1 MAVAALLAI
10 RGGGLI
16 GARDGDMTTDSRSIA
31 IVAIE
36 TAVAH
41 LADALDELDRMPTGD
56 KTTIGFVAHALN
68 NHLSVA
74 DATLDL
80 LAHALR
86 DHPDPEVATW
96 IAGLRHLGNLMQHTM
111 GRLVRVAPPADY
123 PLRNERID
131 LPKLMARACQY
142 YAPAAARK
150 RLAIL
155 CRPIGD
161 IPPAWGDRVAL
172 AMVADNLLSNAV
184 NCSRPDGNI
193 VVQIFTG
200 PGGVVCSVRDNGP
213 GLEAIQQAQFI
224 QRGACAGPTSTAGD
238 PSAGYGLSLAKE
250 LMDRMGGQLW
260 FESASGDGG
269 CFSFRI
275 PYPPPDTAPG

>member
-1 MAVAALLAI
+1 VAVAALLAI

-16 GARDGDMTTDSRSIA
+16 GARGGDMTTDSRSTA

-41 LADALDELDRMPTGD
+41 PADALDELDRMPTGD
-56 KTTIGFVAHALN
+56 KTTIGFVAHALDN
-68 NHLSVA
+68 CLSVA

-86 DHPDPEVATW
+86 DHPDTEVTTW
-96 IAGLRHLGNLMQHTM
+96 VAGLRHLGDLMQHTM
-111 GRLVRVAPPADY
+111 GRLVVPPPADF

-131 LPKLMARACQY
+131 LPKLIARVCHYHAS
-142 YAPAAARK
+142 AAERK

-172 AMVADNLLSNAV
+172 AVVADNLLSNAV

-193 VVQIFTG
+193 VVQVFTG
-200 PGGVVCSVRDNGP
+200 PGGVVCSVRDNRP
-213 GLEAIQQAQFI
+213 GLDAIEQAQLF
-224 QRGACAGPTSTAGD
+224 QRGARAGPT
-238 PSAGYGLSLAKE
+238 PSAGDAPADYGLSIARE

-260 FESASGDGG
+260 FESESRDGV